1 MDFATAANVP
11 FEITLGGK
19 PVRLAALSIGDLYGS
34 LEQHVR
40 GEAIADL
47 RALCATIPDA
57 AERQATMLAG
67 WKDLPRGEAMQRKV
81 EETLRSLTGLKLV
94 LQLAAR
100 RAGAE
105 LTIADLDQRLTAADM
120 EGLVPVISRLCGLEK
135 KAEAPA
141 P

>member
-19 PVRLAALSIGDLYGS
+19 PVKVAALSIGDLYGS

-47 RALCATIPDA
+47 RALCNTIPDA
-57 AERQATMLAG
+57 AERQALMLAG
-67 WKDLPRGEAMQRKV
+67 WKDLPRGEALQRKV
-81 EETLRSLTGLKLV
+81 EEALRSLTGVKLV
-94 LQLAAR
+94 LNLSTK

-105 LTIADLDQRLTAADM
+105 VTMAELDQRLTAADM
-120 EGLVPVISRLCGLEK
+120 ESLVPVIARLCGVEK
-135 KAEAPA
+135 KAQAPA
-141 P
+141 Q